1 MKKNFLFGL
10 VAATLLFT
18 ACGGG
23 NDNKKTA
30 KVDLKAKE
38 DSILNAKVAEY
49 ADFNLTTDISKL
61 SDKEKKILTK
71 LFEVSRIMDDI
82 YWLQAF
88 GDKSQVLDTIKE
100 KAAKKYFTIN
110 YGPWD
115 RLDGNKSFI
124 RGFEE
129 KPLGANF
136 YPTNMTKSEF
146 EEWKSADKKS
156 QYTIV
161 RRDEAGQLAS
171 VPYSV
176 AYSEQ
181 IEKAAKLLDQSAKL
195 ADNKQFK
202 KYLIARAKSLR
213 TDNYYPSDLVWMDM
227 KNSNIDF
234 VAGPIENYEDELFNY
249 KTAFEAYI
257 LIKNHG
263 ETKYYNQFIKYLPKL
278 QKALPVQKKYKK
290 EVPAKGSDIG
300 VYNAIYYAG
309 DCNAAGKTIAI
320 NLPNDPR
327 VQLKKGSRKLMLKN
341 VMEAKFNLI
350 VKPIS
355 EVVIDPSQANLV
367 TFNAFFQNT
376 MFHEVAHGLGIKNTI
391 NKKGP
396 VHEALKEQYSALEEN
411 KADILG
417 LYMIGELVKLKALPK
432 KALMENY
439 VTFAAGIFRSVR
451 FGAASSHGKANMAT
465 FNYFVDNGAITR
477 NDKTGYYTINQHAMK
492 QAIKNL
498 SHEILVIQGNGDYES
513 ALKRATEKGTISA
526 TLKKDLKRI
535 DSKHIPRD
543 LNFIQGPN
551 EVGLSKF

>member
-1 MKKNFLFGL
+1 MRKKFLFGL
-10 VAATLLFT
+10 AAATLIFT
-18 ACGGG
+18 ACGGS
-23 NDNKKTA
+23 NDNKKAIKTDI
-30 KVDLKAKE
+30 KVNE

-49 ADFNLTTDISKL
+49 ADFKLTADISTL

-71 LFEVSRIMDDI
+71 LFEASRLMDDI

-88 GDKSQVLDTIKE
+88 GDKSQVLDTIKS
-100 KAAKKYFTIN
+100 KAAKKFFAIN

-115 RLDGNKSFI
+115 RMDGNKPFI
-124 RGFEE
+124 TGFDE

-146 EEWKSADKKS
+146 EEWKSTDKAS

-171 VPYSV
+171 VPFSV

-181 IEKAAKLLDQSAKL
+181 VEKAAKLLDQAAKL
-195 ADNKQFK
+195 AENKQLN
-202 KYLIARAKSLR
+202 KYLTARAKSLR
-213 TDNYYPSDLVWMDM
+213 TDNYYPSDMVWMDM

-234 VAGPIENYEDELFNY
+234 VGGPIENYEDELFNY

-257 LIKNHG
+257 LIKNHK
-263 ETKYYNQFIKYLPKL
+263 ETKFYNQFIKYLPKL
-278 QKALPVQKKYKK
+278 QKSLPVQNKYKK
-290 EVPAKGSDIG
+290 EIPGKGSDIG

-320 NLPNDPR
+320 NLPNDPK

-355 EVVIDPSQANLV
+355 EVVIDPSQASLV

-391 NKKGP
+391 NKKGA
-396 VHEALKEQYSALEEN
+396 VREALKEQYSGIEEN

-439 VTFAAGIFRSVR
+439 VTFTAGIFRSVR
-451 FGAASSHGKANMAT
+451 FGASSSHGKANMAT
-465 FNYFVDNGAITR
+465 FNYFVESGAISR
-477 NDKTGYYTINQHAMK
+477 NDKTGYYTINEHAMK
-492 QAIKNL
+492 QAIKNI

-513 ALKRATEKGTISA
+513 ALKRATEKGIVSA

-535 DSKHIPRD
+535 DSKRIPRD
-543 LNFIQGPN
+543 LNFIQGPDV
-551 EVGLSKF
+551 VGVSKF